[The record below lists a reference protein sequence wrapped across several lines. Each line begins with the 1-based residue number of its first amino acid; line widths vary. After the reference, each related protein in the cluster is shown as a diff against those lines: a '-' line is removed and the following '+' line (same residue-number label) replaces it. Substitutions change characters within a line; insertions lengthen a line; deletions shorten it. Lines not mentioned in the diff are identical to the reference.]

1 MYMSKQRIIKDE
13 TWDDEW
19 FYDLDPI
26 EKLVWLFLLTNPRSN
41 IAGVYQMNTRWASG
55 LLGLPNKK
63 LGSILE
69 KFEKQGKIKKVDDWV
84 VILNFHKHQANNPKV
99 EAGVARILAKLPEKV
114 AYVLPIDS
122 LCIAYPTLLNLT
134 QLNSITA
141 SADLKVKKK
150 VKKMSWKKPY
160 RESEHGDDD
169 LPEVDLESGEVID
182 RTAQAREKSR
192 KYLEKKNDLIDA
204 MIARQ
209 GRDPIKVNRPK
220 QLKALNRLIEMKVTA
235 KEAQNLLIELETS
248 DYWRG
253 KIEKP
258 DFQTVVA
265 LVEKRG

>member
-1 MYMSKQRIIKDE
+1 MTGISRPHVSHALRKLKDKNIVAQTGNKIGVQKDYLQWKVRWRKLPKQA
-13 TWDDEW
+13 T
-19 FYDLDPI
+19 
-26 EKLVWLFLLTNPRSN
+26 
-41 IAGVYQMNTRWASG
+41 
-55 LLGLPNKK
+55 
-63 LGSILE
+63 
-69 KFEKQGKIKKVDDWV
+69 
-84 VILNFHKHQANNPKV
+84 
-99 EAGVARILAKLPEKV
+99 GVAQTGNK
-114 AYVLPIDS
+114 VLPKQ
-122 LCIAYPTLLNLT
+122 APTKERKTLSKET
-134 QLNSITA
+134 ITA
-141 SADLKVKKK
+141 SADLKVKK
-150 VKKMSWKKPY
+150 VKNMSWKKPY
-160 RESEHGDDD
+160 RESDHGDDD

-209 GRDPIKVNRPK
+209 GRDPVKLNRPK
-220 QLKALNRLIEMKVTA
+220 QLKALNRLIEMKITA